1 MHLQLDK
8 NMQRFPLFIK
18 CVCLGGGGEGVVMPP
33 GLHHGILPYTLT
45 VITAMRHVY
54 KLTYNSYDYSHPMCP
69 LEFFAAEIHNWGG
82 GGGGGGLCAKTQST
96 LPLDP

>member
-8 NMQRFPLFIK
+8 NMQHFPLFIK
-18 CVCLGGGGEGVVMPP
+18 CVWGRGGGGVVMPP
-33 GLHHGILPYTLT
+33 GLHHGILPYTIT

-69 LEFFAAEIHNWGG
+69 LEFFPAEIHNW
-82 GGGGGGLCAKTQST
+82 GGGLCAKTQST